1 MALICVLLFATLCAH
16 VTMHGVS
23 GSPLSAFVTVAR
35 AEPTH
40 PMDNPNWVPP
50 TGPTREKD
58 PEYWQATGQD
68 RLRLQL
74 EHSKQNLNVAKNVII
89 FLGDGLS
96 IPTLAATRM
105 YMGGEELELSFE
117 TFPYTG
123 LAKTYC
129 INYQVSDSSC
139 TAAAILTGVKNN
151 YGTIGVSGHVP
162 LRNCPLSLQQSNRLT
177 SILKYAQED
186 GRSTGIVTNT
196 RITHATPAVA
206 YAVSGARYWEDDTE
220 LPPGCVDIATQLIH
234 GDIGTNLTVALGGG
248 SRHFYPTGTVD
259 RNGAP
264 GSRTDGRNLVDE
276 WTEQMAARELRA
288 QFVHD
293 RAGLLAVQPKRVDR
307 LFGLFSGN
315 HMAYRLLADQQRE
328 PSLEEM
334 TLKALEILQR
344 NDRGYVLL
352 VEGGRIDHAHHD
364 NLAKLALDE
373 TVELHRA
380 VERTVQQLGDAG
392 FADTLVLATA
402 DHSHTLTIGGYPVR
416 GNDILSTGDFA
427 RFDRMPFFTL
437 TYANGPSYADH
448 FYETGGRRNP
458 DDMRDRYHDPDFTY
472 PAAVPYEDETH
483 GGDDVAVFAKGPW
496 SHIFS
501 GLYEQHVIGHGLL
514 YATCLGPDTF
524 HQSDACRERLRGGTA
539 GPRRAL
545 AHWLAMLMVIVYL
558 RTRTF
563 CCV

>member
-1 MALICVLLFATLCAH
+1 MGLICVLLVITVSVH
-16 VTMHGVS
+16 VTVDGVIAN
-23 GSPLSAFVTVAR
+23 PLSNFVTVPNLG
-35 AEPTH
+35 PTH
-40 PMDNPNWVPP
+40 PMDNPDWVPP
-50 TGPTREKD
+50 TAPTREKD
-58 PEYWQATGQD
+58 REYWLTSGQA
-68 RLRLQL
+68 RLRRQL
-74 EHSKQNLNVAKNVII
+74 ELNEQNINVAKNVII

-117 TFPYTG
+117 TFPHTG

-129 INYQVSDSSC
+129 INYQVSDSAC

-162 LRNCPLSLQQSNRLT
+162 LRNCPLSLQESNRLT

-220 LPPGCVDIATQLIH
+220 LPPGCVDIAMQLVH

-248 SRHFYPTGTVD
+248 SRHFYPTGTLD
-259 RNGAP
+259 RNGEP
-264 GSRTDGRNLVDE
+264 GRRTDGRNLVDE
-276 WTEQMAARELRA
+276 WINDAVARELRA

-293 RAGLLAVQPKRVDR
+293 RTGLMAIQPELVDR

-315 HMAYRLLADQQRE
+315 HMSYRMLADAQRE
-328 PSLEEM
+328 PSLQEM
-334 TLKALEILQR
+334 TIKALEILRR

-380 VERTVQQLGDAG
+380 VESTVGQLDESVQE
-392 FADTLVLATA
+392 TLVLVTA
-402 DHSHTLTIGGYPVR
+402 DHSHTFTIGGYPVR
-416 GNDILSTGDFA
+416 GNDILSTGDFS

-437 TYANGPSYADH
+437 AYANGPSYADH
-448 FYETGGRRNP
+448 FYENGGRRNP
-458 DDMRDRYHDPDFTY
+458 DDMRDRFHDPDFTY

-496 SHIFS
+496 AHIFS

-514 YATCLGPDTF
+514 FAACLGPDTF
-524 HQSDACRERLRGGTA
+524 HQSDACRERLRRGTA
-539 GPRRAL
+539 TPIRGL
-545 AHWLAMLMVIVYL
+545 AQLLVMLMVIVYI
-558 RTRTF
+558 RTKTLLL
-563 CCV
+563 V

>member
-1 MALICVLLFATLCAH
+1 MVLIGVLLLTSLCAH
-16 VTMHGVS
+16 ITVHGVN
-23 GSPLSAFVTVAR
+23 GNPLSAFVTVVNSG
-35 AEPTH
+35 PTH
-40 PMDNPNWVPP
+40 PMDNPDWVPP

-58 PEYWQATGQD
+58 REYWQASGQD
-68 RLRLQL
+68 RLRRQL
-74 EHSKQNLNVAKNVII
+74 EHVKQNLNVAKNVII

-117 TFPYTG
+117 SFPYTG

-162 LRNCPLSLQQSNRLT
+162 LMNCPLSLQEQNRLT

-220 LPPGCVDIATQLIH
+220 LPPGCVDIASQLIH

-248 SRHFYPTGTVD
+248 SRHFYPTGTFD
-259 RNGAP
+259 SNGETGRRA
-264 GSRTDGRNLVDE
+264 DGRNLVNE
-276 WTEQMAARELRA
+276 WIELTAARDLRA

-293 RAGLLAVQPKRVDR
+293 RTGLLAVQPELVDR

-315 HMAYRLLADQQRE
+315 HMSYRMLADQLRE

-334 TLKALEILQR
+334 TVKALEVLQR
-344 NDRGYVLL
+344 NDRGFLLL

-380 VERTVQQLGDAG
+380 VERTVQHLGENIQE
-392 FADTLVLATA
+392 TLLLVTA

-416 GNDILSTGDFA
+416 GNDILSTGDFS

-483 GGDDVAVFAKGPW
+483 GGDDVAVFAQGPW
-496 SHIFS
+496 AHIFS
-501 GLYEQHVIGHGLL
+501 GLYEQHVIGHGLF
-514 YATCLGPDTF
+514 YAACLGPDTF
-524 HQSDACRERLRGGTA
+524 QQSDACRERLRGGTA
-539 GPRRAL
+539 EPLRGVNHVL
-545 AHWLAMLMVIVYL
+545 VILVLFAYL
-558 RTRTF
+558 RTHALYIM
-563 CCV
+563 